1 MKFYVL
7 ALFFALFALIN
18 PAIAAESSGPKI
30 KLPETTFEFPQARED
45 EKLVH
50 DFVVINEG
58 DQPLVIN
65 KVATS

>member
-1 MKFYVL
+1 MKLNVL
-7 ALFFALFALIN
+7 VLCFVLFALIN

-30 KLPETTFEFPQARED
+30 KLPETTFDFPQARED
-45 EKLVH
+45 DKLVH
-50 DFVVINEG
+50 NFTVINDG